1 MIEQDRQ
8 ALGASVLQAIIE
20 GNGRNAPT
28 LLDLGQ
34 QRLAYEALFWR
45 PYLGANPFAL
55 YQSLVAFAG
64 SGPYGRERGDDCPHV
79 GAGRPL
85 HHPGPRR
92 FGQDAV
98 SGGGGGA
105 AGAGGDCGPCTAAQ
119 GTMTAHTFHVLLSLP
134 VLVPAQTALLDPALA
149 DMHEWYL
156 GSLPGFDLVG
166 WRRFRRGRWC
176 RWRWGD
182 TAVRPWARVSP

>member
-34 QRLAYEALFWR
+34 HRLAYEALFWR

-64 SGPYGRERGDDCPHV
+64 SGRT
-79 GAGRPL
+79 
-85 HHPGPRR
+85 
-92 FGQDAV
+92 AV
-98 SGGGGGA
+98 SVEMIARTLGQGDRYTILGRAASGKMPSQAGA
-105 AGAGGDCGPCTAAQ
+105 AARLEQEGIVDHVRRRK

-134 VLVPAQTALLDPALA
+134 VLVPAQTAVLDPALA

-166 WRRFRRGRWC
+166 WREIPARSLVSLAVGRYG
-176 RWRWGD
+176 R
-182 TAVRPWARVSP
+182 TAVGKV